1 MSTQGIYAAVIAAAK
16 KRLSSTPAVRHLDIG
31 AGRGE
36 LIEKLRRALPLK
48 SSACDFHVERFVAKD
63 VACAQVN
70 LNHQALPYP
79 DAQFDLVTSSEVVEH
94 VENYRALLREAFRVT
109 ANGGV
114 LVVTTP
120 NVLNVNSRVRYLVS
134 GFANLFGPLPVRNDK
149 LYSTGGHI
157 TPIPYFY
164 LAHALLD
171 AGFDKVELSIDKVQ
185 RTSVF
190 WLVLLA
196 PFIFA
201 GWYRFMARERKNFKT
216 ITAENEPLVASHFSW
231 PLLVGRT
238 IVVSAVKV
246 GANPAA
252 IAGDNGCGLT
262 IFSKIGI

>member
-1 MSTQGIYAAVIAAAK
+1 MSTQKIYSAVIKAAK
-16 KRLSSTPAVRHLDIG
+16 KRLSSASTAAGAKHLDIG

-36 LIEKLRRALPLK
+36 LILALRHELPLC
-48 SSACDFHVERFVAKD
+48 STACDFHVERFAVED
-63 VACAQVN
+63 VLCAQVN
-70 LNHQALPYP
+70 LNHATLPYP

-94 VENYRALLREAFRVT
+94 LENYRSLLREAFRVT
-109 ANGGV
+109 ASGGV

-171 AGFDKVELSIDKVQ
+171 AGFDTIELSIDKVQ
-185 RTSVF
+185 KTSAF
-190 WLVLLA
+190 WLALLG
-196 PFIFA
+196 PFIFI
-201 GWYRFMARERKNFKT
+201 GKQRFMTRERKRFKT
-216 ITAENEPLVASHFSW
+216 FTVENEPLVASHFSW

-238 IVVSAVKV
+238 IVVSAVKSG
-246 GANPAA
+246 GANPAVNTA
-252 IAGDNGCGLT
+252 AAR
-262 IFSKIGI
+262 

>member
-1 MSTQGIYAAVIAAAK
+1 MK
-16 KRLSSTPAVRHLDIG
+16 HLDIG

-36 LIEKLRRALPLK
+36 LIEELRRSLPLD
-48 SSACDFHVERFVAKD
+48 SSACDFHVERFAVKD
-63 VACAQVN
+63 TVCTQVN
-70 LNHQALPYP
+70 LNHQPLPYP

-94 VENYRALLREAFRVT
+94 VESYRALLREAFRVT
-109 ANGGV
+109 AGGGIV
-114 LVVTTP
+114 VVTTP
-120 NVLNVNSRVRYLVS
+120 NVLNVGSRVRYLVS

-171 AGFDKVELSIDKVQ
+171 AGFDEVELSIDKVQ

-201 GWYRFMARERKNFKT
+201 GRRRFMKREAKKFKT
-216 ITAENEPLVASHFSW
+216 ITAENAPLVAAHFSW

-238 IVVSAVKV
+238 IVASAVKPDS
-246 GANPAA
+246 ANPAV
-252 IAGDNGCGLT
+252 
-262 IFSKIGI
+262 SKDTTQ

>member
-1 MSTQGIYAAVIAAAK
+1 MSTQNIYAAVIETAK
-16 KRLSSTPAVRHLDIG
+16 RRLSSACAGGGHLDIG

-36 LIEKLRRALPLK
+36 LIEELRRSLPLK
-48 SSACDFHVERFVAKD
+48 SSACDFHVERFAAKGISC
-63 VACAQVN
+63 VQVN
-70 LNHQALPYP
+70 LNDQSLPYP

-109 ANGGV
+109 ASGGI
-114 LVVTTP
+114 VVITTP
-120 NVLNVNSRVRYLVS
+120 NVLNVKSRVRYFIS

-185 RTSVF
+185 GTSVF
-190 WLVLLA
+190 WLALLA
-196 PFIFA
+196 PLIFA
-201 GWYRFMARERKNFKT
+201 GKHRFMTRERKKFKT
-216 ITAENEPLVASHFSW
+216 ITVENAPLVASHFSW

-238 IVVSAVKV
+238 IVVSAVKA
-246 GANPAA
+246 GANPAVNA
-252 IAGDNGCGLT
+252 DAAR
-262 IFSKIGI
+262 